1 MASRLYLLVVAAWT
15 GWAASQDMDYCKFTS
30 EHTACKFS
38 GRGPRCGPQVRGS
51 GVSSEDA
58 AVIVAL
64 HNELRSK
71 VARGEETRGAPGP
84 QPSGAN
90 MRALAW
96 DEELATVAQRHADQ
110 CVFEHEC
117 PDCRRVDRF
126 GVGQNLFISFQSN
139 LDLRIQWSRAI
150 LSWFDEVAD
159 FPNTSIHPYQF
170 SQATGHYTQM
180 LWWDTALIGCGFTMF
195 LEDGWW
201 KKLYTCNYGPAG
213 NIIFSQMYLLGA
225 PCSACPAGTSCSLQY
240 PGLCEGDADV
250 NSTSVA
256 SSTILPPTPAEDD
269 INTILGDFKGFTG
282 LINLNS
288 ITPNDVDLQALVEFF
303 NNLRRTNLIT
313 APTTTPIGG
322 QATTATP
329 TSPVPPSTETAAPT
343 TVDTTTTSMTATTEQ
358 PLEFLSVTTK
368 SPLSTS
374 SASITASPPPPQDET
389 VAPFVT
395 SQVASSS
402 PILAVEPEAEQIM
415 SVLEALK
422 ASEEGTHMESS
433 EHNHSGLTLMSILM
447 RAGRNTQVIRT
458 SSLNNV
464 HEIIQGL
471 PPGVDPIVVLRSR
484 SGELTELDP
493 TSLTPRRAHR
503 SASNPARL
511 LTCDMDM
518 SPCTMSLAG
527 GNWTVMKSLGEGHH
541 AEIELA
547 EGDKT
552 QIIVKKV
559 VKAPP
564 AGTACV
570 AFTHRRDVLS
580 TDPDTTAAAATTAAA
595 DNTIPEL
602 QVGVMPLGR
611 QATHKAVLGVPGRW
625 EMSRS
630 TFRDLNSPFVV
641 VVSVGP
647 AASPAKFALDALMV
661 TDGPCCLS
669 GRC

>member
-1 MASRLYLLVVAAWT
+1 MPRVSVPPVCLKSLFDAHCGGRLKASLVAPHTISTDRSPRSSAGHPASLPITERAQSSQTDLRLTMASRLCLLVVAAWT
-15 GWAASQDMDYCKFTS
+15 GLAASQDTDYCKFTS
-30 EHTACKFS
+30 EHTVCKFS

-90 MRALAW
+90 MKALRNSARKMKLRTVRLKTAVCCSFPHCVCTCVSRQAW
-96 DEELATVAQRHADQ
+96 DEELAAVAQRHADQ

-150 LSWFDEVAD
+150 LSWYDEVAD

-213 NIIFSQMYLLGA
+213 NIIFSQMYLRGA
-225 PCSACPAGTSCSLQY
+225 PCSACPDGTFCSLQY
-240 PGLCEGDADV
+240 PGLCEGDVDV
-250 NSTSVA
+250 NNTSVA
-256 SSTILPPTPAEDD
+256 SSTVLPPTPAKDD

-303 NNLRRTNLIT
+303 NNMRRNNLIT
-313 APTTTPIGG
+313 VSATTPLSGQTATTTPTTTV
-322 QATTATP
+322 Q
-329 TSPVPPSTETAAPT
+329 PSTETAAPT
-343 TVDTTTTSMTATTEQ
+343 TVEPATTTITAATEQ
-358 PLEFLSVTTK
+358 PLEFLSVITK
-368 SPLSTS
+368 SPISTS
-374 SASITASPPPPQDET
+374 LAPITTVPPPPQDET
-389 VAPFVT
+389 VAPPVT
-395 SQVASSS
+395 SQVASPS
-402 PILAVEPEAEQIM
+402 PMLSVEPEAEQIM
-415 SVLEALK
+415 SVLEALR
-422 ASEEGTHMESS
+422 ASEEGTHMETS
-433 EHNHSGLTLMSILM
+433 EHNNLGLSLMSILL

-464 HEIIQGL
+464 HDIIQGL
-471 PPGVDPIVVLRSR
+471 PTGVDPIVVLRSR
-484 SGELTELDP
+484 NGRLTELDP
-493 TSLTPRRAHR
+493 MSLTPRRAHR
-503 SASNPARL
+503 SATNPARL

-527 GNWTVMKSLGEGHH
+527 GSWTVMKSTGEW
-541 AEIELA
+541 AAL
-547 EGDKT
+547 
-552 QIIVKKV
+552 
-559 VKAPP
+559 
-564 AGTACV
+564 
-570 AFTHRRDVLS
+570 FVLY
-580 TDPDTTAAAATTAAA
+580 
-595 DNTIPEL
+595 E
-602 QVGVMPLGR
+602 
-611 QATHKAVLGVPGRW
+611 
-625 EMSRS
+625 
-630 TFRDLNSPFVV
+630 
-641 VVSVGP
+641 
-647 AASPAKFALDALMV
+647 
-661 TDGPCCLS
+661 
-669 GRC
+669 